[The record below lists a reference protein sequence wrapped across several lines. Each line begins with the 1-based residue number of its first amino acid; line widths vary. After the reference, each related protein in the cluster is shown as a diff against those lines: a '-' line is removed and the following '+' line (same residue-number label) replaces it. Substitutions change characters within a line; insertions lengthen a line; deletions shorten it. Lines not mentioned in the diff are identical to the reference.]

1 MFKFTSAC
9 LLAVAVSAETRS
21 YAAGS
26 THSRDPYYLD
36 ENMCTEYLRPDLNED
51 LKHGLG
57 EYGQHNSDGLRYIL
71 NSNEQYGDQPRTQF
85 ALDKDA
91 SAFAGPGC
99 FEGNAEHS
107 GKVVTFIPAT
117 CVETKTYTQ
126 E

>member
-9 LLAVAVSAETRS
+9 LLAVAASAETRS

-51 LKHGLG
+51 LKHGIG